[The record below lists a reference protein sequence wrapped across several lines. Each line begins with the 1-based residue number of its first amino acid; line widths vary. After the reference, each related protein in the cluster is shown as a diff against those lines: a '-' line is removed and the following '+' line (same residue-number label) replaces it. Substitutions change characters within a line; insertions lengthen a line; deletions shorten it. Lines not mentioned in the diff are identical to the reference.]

1 MVQLILEMFTTA
13 EKAEAMLASPIIELI
28 FLALFITFVVTLC
41 IHLALYMKFRTI
53 RNYLKDTTRMDIEP
67 LQSFKSEFDK
77 RQESESITVET
88 FVQERFSS
96 WRIFNIPVISLIKL
110 VQMTVS
116 VFILLGVLGT
126 FIGLTLS
133 LGSINAGGDQL
144 VENVAGVLSGIDV
157 AFYTS
162 IVGMSFSLIMTVLV
176 KVFNTEYMLTDI
188 MLRVESNLEG
198 EEQKGLG
205 KLIDVS
211 EAINQSIIHMH
222 ETNEQSLQQVVQAF
236 TGFRDYTSGLEKSA
250 RDLAAFNDGLSENLA
265 DFQEL
270 FQQMK
275 VVTDGFSEGTA
286 ALNKNFTNL
295 FSYFKKADRKNER
308 IVAVFENTHE
318 KVQEVAKSQIAS
330 LQQFEDRIEDIK
342 QFTSTLL
349 EEQTDIQHAIQL
361 VSKKSQELT
370 EIMGAHTQDFKRIFG
385 DDFSTKLGGITTYLN
400 ELSQDFDKLG
410 SAVVQLPEALQVV
423 NETQIENKQLL
434 SDRFRELKEFN
445 QVFNQ
450 HLKNHAT
457 ESMTFE
463 KHMREATSTF
473 EQVGMKNSQ
482 LIRDIN
488 NTVSQM
494 NQAFNQRENQLESS
508 VTILKDTLSQYVQN
522 LEGTLGNKLEQVA
535 RNIGD
540 AVGRVNEGMKRDF
553 SDMRRVNENM
563 QQDYARAFQ
572 QLLQELGRE
581 IQMLNRQL
589 SSMSQ
594 QAVRT
599 NQSIGLRQ
607 NEY

>member
-308 IVAVFENTHE
+308 IVAVFENTH
-318 KVQEVAKSQIAS
+318 KKSKRLPKAKLHHYNSLRIGLKTLSNS
-330 LQQFEDRIEDIK
+330 LQ
-342 QFTSTLL
+342 L
-349 EEQTDIQHAIQL
+349 
-361 VSKKSQELT
+361 
-370 EIMGAHTQDFKRIFG
+370 
-385 DDFSTKLGGITTYLN
+385 Y
-400 ELSQDFDKLG
+400 
-410 SAVVQLPEALQVV
+410 
-423 NETQIENKQLL
+423 
-434 SDRFRELKEFN
+434 
-445 QVFNQ
+445 
-450 HLKNHAT
+450 
-457 ESMTFE
+457 
-463 KHMREATSTF
+463 
-473 EQVGMKNSQ
+473 
-482 LIRDIN
+482 
-488 NTVSQM
+488 
-494 NQAFNQRENQLESS
+494 
-508 VTILKDTLSQYVQN
+508 
-522 LEGTLGNKLEQVA
+522 
-535 RNIGD
+535 
-540 AVGRVNEGMKRDF
+540 
-553 SDMRRVNENM
+553 
-563 QQDYARAFQ
+563 
-572 QLLQELGRE
+572 
-581 IQMLNRQL
+581 
-589 SSMSQ
+589 
-594 QAVRT
+594 
-599 NQSIGLRQ
+599 
-607 NEY
+607 

>member
-1 MVQLILEMFTTA
+1 M
-13 EKAEAMLASPIIELI
+13 
-28 FLALFITFVVTLC
+28 
-41 IHLALYMKFRTI
+41 
-53 RNYLKDTTRMDIEP
+53 
-67 LQSFKSEFDK
+67 
-77 RQESESITVET
+77 
-88 FVQERFSS
+88 
-96 WRIFNIPVISLIKL
+96 
-110 VQMTVS
+110 
-116 VFILLGVLGT
+116 
-126 FIGLTLS
+126 
-133 LGSINAGGDQL
+133 
-144 VENVAGVLSGIDV
+144 
-157 AFYTS
+157 
-162 IVGMSFSLIMTVLV
+162 
-176 KVFNTEYMLTDI
+176 
-188 MLRVESNLEG
+188 
-198 EEQKGLG
+198 
-205 KLIDVS
+205 
-211 EAINQSIIHMH
+211 
-222 ETNEQSLQQVVQAF
+222 
-236 TGFRDYTSGLEKSA
+236 
-250 RDLAAFNDGLSENLA
+250 
-265 DFQEL
+265 
-270 FQQMK
+270 
-275 VVTDGFSEGTA
+275 
-286 ALNKNFTNL
+286 
-295 FSYFKKADRKNER
+295 
-308 IVAVFENTHE
+308 
-318 KVQEVAKSQIAS
+318 
-330 LQQFEDRIEDIK
+330 
-342 QFTSTLL
+342 
-349 EEQTDIQHAIQL
+349 
-361 VSKKSQELT
+361 T
-370 EIMGAHTQDFKRIFG
+370 EIMGAHMQDFKRIFG
-385 DDFSTKLGGITTYLN
+385 DDLSTKLGGITTYLN

>member
-370 EIMGAHTQDFKRIFG
+370 EIMGAHMQDFKRIFG
-385 DDFSTKLGGITTYLN
+385 DDLSTKLGGITTYLN